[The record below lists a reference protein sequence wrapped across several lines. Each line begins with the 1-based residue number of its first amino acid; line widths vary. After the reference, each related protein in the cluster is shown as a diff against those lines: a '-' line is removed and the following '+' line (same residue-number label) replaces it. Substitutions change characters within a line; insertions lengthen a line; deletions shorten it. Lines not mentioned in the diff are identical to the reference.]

1 MYDASSSSI
10 SLFITLLIASGLFNL
25 RRNV

>member
-10 SLFITLLIASGLFNL
+10 SLFIALLIASGLFKL

>member
-1 MYDASSSSI
+1 M
-10 SLFITLLIASGLFNL
+10 FITLLIASGLFKL